1 MSEGN
6 EKREN
11 QPDVEPDFTELYKLA
26 VESSKQLTTLN
37 AGSIV
42 IIGTFLKD
50 IFPSQQGTLI
60 VGPFLKVLIALS
72 FVCFGVSLVAA
83 SFAMVYLSR
92 QLTKTTVGAWRKRRQ
107 QQGGDAPVVLPQVE
121 PQVESEKA
129 PRFSRLFDF
138 LWWASS
144 DAPVVPPEFESERAF
159 RFFILEVFLIR
170 HVTLVPLPF
179 FTTGVLCFGLAVVL
193 NFYR

>member
-11 QPDVEPDFTELYKLA
+11 QPDVEPDFTEVYKLA

-50 IFPSQQGTLI
+50 IFPSQQGTLM
-60 VGPFLKVLIALS
+60 VDPFLKVLIALS

-83 SFAMVYLSR
+83 SFAMVYHSR
-92 QLTKTTVGAWRKRRQ
+92 QLTKTTVAAWRKRPQ
-107 QQGGDAPVVLPQVE
+107 QQGGGRPCGSPT
-121 PQVESEKA
+121 
-129 PRFSRLFDF
+129 SRPT
-138 LWWASS
+138 S
-144 DAPVVPPEFESERAF
+144 R
-159 RFFILEVFLIR
+159 I
-170 HVTLVPLPF
+170 
-179 FTTGVLCFGLAVVL
+179 
-193 NFYR
+193 